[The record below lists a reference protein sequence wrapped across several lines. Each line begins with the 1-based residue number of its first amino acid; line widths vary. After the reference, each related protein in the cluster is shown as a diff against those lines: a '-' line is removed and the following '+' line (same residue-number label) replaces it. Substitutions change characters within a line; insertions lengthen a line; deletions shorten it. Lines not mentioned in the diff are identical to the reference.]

1 MKKFLIPILT
11 FLMLNSF
18 SYAEIQHETQAPLS
32 STYTYMGLSFSLV
45 STRDSAVNLN
55 FFSVTTGQD
64 RLGNVSFLAGYNFK
78 NIMAIEG
85 RYSINI
91 IKSDLVTERGWSI
104 FLKPQ
109 YPVNDDFKVYALFG
123 YGGVTMEPENNSIVN
138 VDSTGLQWGF
148 GIDYKI
154 TERSS
159 IFFDYTSLASGM
171 EGLYYNGA
179 LQIDTDALTV
189 GFKYAF

>member
-1 MKKFLIPILT
+1 
-11 FLMLNSF
+11 MLNSF
-18 SYAEIQHETQAPLS
+18 SYAETNQGTQAPLS
-32 STYTYMGLSFSLV
+32 STHTYLGLGFALV

-64 RLGNVSFLAGYNFK
+64 RLGNMSFIVGYNFK
-78 NIMAIEG
+78 NIMAMEG

-109 YPVNDDFKVYALFG
+109 YPMSDDFKVYALFG

-148 GIDYKI
+148 GVDYRI

-179 LQIDTDALTV
+179 LQVDTDALTV
-189 GFKYAF
+189 GLKYAF